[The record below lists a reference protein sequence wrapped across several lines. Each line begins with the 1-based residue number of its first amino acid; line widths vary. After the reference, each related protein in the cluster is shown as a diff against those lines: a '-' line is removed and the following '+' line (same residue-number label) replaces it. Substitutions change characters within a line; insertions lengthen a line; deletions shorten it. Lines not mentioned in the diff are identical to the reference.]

1 MTRVKDPEK
10 LPDATGVY
18 IFRDRDDRV
27 LYVGKSISIRKRVS
41 SYFREQENPRLRIM
55 MRHLESIEY
64 ILTQNEKEALIL
76 ESNLIKRYRPPY
88 NVRLKD
94 DKRYPFI
101 KITDEE
107 YPRVLIVR
115 TIGRDSARYYGP
127 FTDTGAVRRTLK
139 LIKSLF
145 RIRSCRRM
153 DGPCLN
159 SQIDLCYAPCDGGIS
174 REDYREIIEK
184 VDLFFQGR
192 YQEVIEVLEE
202 EMKEASE
209 RLEFER
215 AARIRDQIE
224 SIREVMERQH
234 ASFTD
239 SIDQD
244 IVALERG
251 GDTSA
256 VVVLQI
262 RDGKITG
269 KDDFILR
276 GSAPRTEILEAFLK
290 QYYAIPRR
298 VPSEI
303 LTQYPVEDG
312 VIAEWLSELRGEEVK
327 IHSPEGGAGRRL
339 LNIAWKNASV
349 ILKQKG
355 RVRDALLQLKDDL
368 KLPEIPRRMEG
379 LDISNIA
386 GESATGSVAVFID
399 GKPSSGSYRRYRISA
414 QGPDDYAMMRELVE
428 RRYSS
433 PELRKPDL
441 VLIDGG
447 KGQLGVAL
455 EALKNCG
462 VHVPVVGI
470 AKKRE
475 EVYLPGLSEPV
486 DVDDG
491 ALQILRH
498 LRDEA
503 HRFAVK
509 YHRTIRDRDSLES
522 ELDGIRGVGPVRK
535 RALLEHF
542 GSLDGV
548 RDASVEELASIPGMT
563 REVAERIHRHFS
575 GDLAG

>member
-64 ILTQNEKEALIL
+64 ILTENEKEALIL

-115 TIGRDSARYYGP
+115 TIGKDSARYYGP

-174 REDYREIIEK
+174 REEYREIIEK

-192 YQEVIEVLEE
+192 YRDVIEVLEE
-202 EMKEASE
+202 EMREAADK
-209 RLEFER
+209 LEFER

-244 IVALERG
+244 IVALERD

-269 KDDFILR
+269 KDDFLLR

-312 VIAEWLSELRGEEVK
+312 VIAEWLSELRGDEVK

-368 KLPEIPRRMEG
+368 RLPGIPRRMEG

-399 GKPSSGSYRRYRISA
+399 GKPSPGSYRRYRISTP
-414 QGPDDYAMMRELVE
+414 GPDDYAMMRELVE

-433 PELRKPDL
+433 PDLRKPDL

-447 KGQLGVAL
+447 KGQLGAAL
-455 EALKNCG
+455 EALKSCG
-462 VHVPVVGI
+462 VNVPVVGI

-475 EVYLPGLSEPV
+475 EVYLPGISGPV
-486 DVDDG
+486 DVSDG

-509 YHRTIRDRDSLES
+509 YHRRIRERDSLES
-522 ELDGIRGVGPVRK
+522 ELDGIRGVGPARK

-548 RDASVEELASIPGMT
+548 RDATVEELASIPGMT
-563 REVAERIHRHFS
+563 REVAERIHRHLR
-575 GDLAG
+575 GDQNG

>member
-18 IFRDRDDRV
+18 IFRDGDDRV

-55 MRHLESIEY
+55 MRHLESIEF
-64 ILTQNEKEALIL
+64 ILTENEKEALIL

-115 TIGRDSARYYGP
+115 CIGRDSARYYGP

-174 REDYREIIEK
+174 REEYMEIIEK

-192 YQEVIEVLEE
+192 YLEVIEVLEE
-202 EMKEASE
+202 EMKEAS
-209 RLEFER
+209 RNLEFER

-234 ASFTD
+234 ASFPD
-239 SIDQD
+239 SVDQD
-244 IVALERG
+244 IVALEKG
-251 GDTSA
+251 EDTSA

-269 KDDFILR
+269 KEDFILR
-276 GSAPRTEILEAFLK
+276 GSAPRSEILEAFLK

-312 VIAEWLSELRGEEVK
+312 IIEEWLSELRGDEVR

-368 KLPEIPRRMEG
+368 RLPAIPLRMEG

-399 GKPSSGSYRRYRISA
+399 GKPSHGSYRRYRISA
-414 QGPDDYAMMRELVE
+414 HGPDDYAMMRELVE

-447 KGQLGVAL
+447 KGQLGAAL

-470 AKKRE
+470 AKKME

-509 YHRTIRDRDSLES
+509 YHRMIRDRDSLES

-563 REVAERIHRHFS
+563 REVAERIHRHFG
-575 GDLAG
+575 GDQTG

>member
-159 SQIDLCYAPCDGGIS
+159 SQIDLCYAPCDGRIS
-174 REDYREIIEK
+174 REEYQEIIEK

-244 IVALERG
+244 IVALEKG

-355 RVRDALLQLKDDL
+355 RIRDALLQLKDDL

>member
-64 ILTQNEKEALIL
+64 ILTENEKEALIL

-174 REDYREIIEK
+174 REEYREIIEK

-192 YQEVIEVLEE
+192 YRDVIEVLEE
-202 EMKEASE
+202 EMREAADK
-209 RLEFER
+209 LEFER

-244 IVALERG
+244 IVALERD

-312 VIAEWLSELRGEEVK
+312 VIAEWLSELRGDEVK

-368 KLPEIPRRMEG
+368 RLPGIPRRMEG

-399 GKPSSGSYRRYRISA
+399 GKPSPGSYRRYRISTP
-414 QGPDDYAMMRELVE
+414 GPDDYAMMRELVE

-433 PELRKPDL
+433 PDLRKPDL

-447 KGQLGVAL
+447 KGQLGAAL
-455 EALKNCG
+455 EALKSCG
-462 VHVPVVGI
+462 VNVPVVGI

-475 EVYLPGLSEPV
+475 EVYLPGISGPV
-486 DVDDG
+486 DVSDG

-509 YHRTIRDRDSLES
+509 YHRRIRERDSLES
-522 ELDGIRGVGPVRK
+522 ELDGIRGVGPARK

-548 RDASVEELASIPGMT
+548 RDATVEELASIPGMT
-563 REVAERIHRHFS
+563 REVAERIHRHLR
-575 GDLAG
+575 GDQNG

>member
-159 SQIDLCYAPCDGGIS
+159 SQIDLCYAPCDGRIS
-174 REDYREIIEK
+174 REEYQEIIEK

-244 IVALERG
+244 IVALEKG

-355 RVRDALLQLKDDL
+355 RIRDALLQLKDDL

-522 ELDGIRGVGPVRK
+522 ELDGIKGVGPVRK

-548 RDASVEELASIPGMT
+548 MDASVEELASIPGMT

>member
-174 REDYREIIEK
+174 REEYREIIEK

-251 GDTSA
+251 GDASA

-399 GKPSSGSYRRYRISA
+399 GKPSPGSYRRYRISA

-447 KGQLGVAL
+447 KGQLGAAL

-548 RDASVEELASIPGMT
+548 MDASVEELASIPGMT

-575 GDLAG
+575 GGLAG

>member
-1 MTRVKDPEK
+1 LTRVKDPEK

-159 SQIDLCYAPCDGGIS
+159 SQIDLCYAPCDGRIS
-174 REDYREIIEK
+174 REEYQEIIEK

-244 IVALERG
+244 IVALEKG

-355 RVRDALLQLKDDL
+355 RIRDALLQLKDDL

-399 GKPSSGSYRRYRISA
+399 GKPSPGSYRRYRISA

-447 KGQLGVAL
+447 KGQLGAAL

-548 RDASVEELASIPGMT
+548 MDASVEELASIPGMT

-575 GDLAG
+575 GGLAG

>member
-174 REDYREIIEK
+174 REEYQEIIEK

-355 RVRDALLQLKDDL
+355 RIRDALLQLKDDL

>member
-1 MTRVKDPEK
+1 LTRVKDPEK

-174 REDYREIIEK
+174 REEYQEIIEK

-244 IVALERG
+244 IVALEKG

-355 RVRDALLQLKDDL
+355 RIRDALLQLKDDL

-399 GKPSSGSYRRYRISA
+399 GKPSPGSYRRYRISA

-447 KGQLGVAL
+447 KGQLGAAL

-548 RDASVEELASIPGMT
+548 MDASVEELASIPGMT

-575 GDLAG
+575 GGLAG

>member
-1 MTRVKDPEK
+1 LTRVKDPEK

-174 REDYREIIEK
+174 REEYQEIIEK

-355 RVRDALLQLKDDL
+355 RIRDALLQLKDDL

>member
-159 SQIDLCYAPCDGGIS
+159 SQIDLCYAPCDGRIS
-174 REDYREIIEK
+174 REEYQEIIEK

-244 IVALERG
+244 IVALEKG

-355 RVRDALLQLKDDL
+355 RIRDALLQLKDDL

-399 GKPSSGSYRRYRISA
+399 GKPSPGSYRRYRISA

-447 KGQLGVAL
+447 KGQLGAAL

-522 ELDGIRGVGPVRK
+522 ELDGIKGVGPVRK

>member
-159 SQIDLCYAPCDGGIS
+159 SQIDLCYAPCDGRIS

-355 RVRDALLQLKDDL
+355 RIRDALLQLKDDL

-399 GKPSSGSYRRYRISA
+399 GKPSPGSYRRYRISA

-447 KGQLGVAL
+447 KGQLGAAL

-548 RDASVEELASIPGMT
+548 MDASVEELASIPGMT

-575 GDLAG
+575 GGLAG

>member
-174 REDYREIIEK
+174 REEYQEIIEK

-244 IVALERG
+244 IVALEKG

-355 RVRDALLQLKDDL
+355 RIRDALLQLKDDL

-399 GKPSSGSYRRYRISA
+399 GKPSPGSYRRYRISA

-548 RDASVEELASIPGMT
+548 MDASVEELASIPGMT

-575 GDLAG
+575 GGLAG

>member
-1 MTRVKDPEK
+1 LTRFKDPEK

-64 ILTQNEKEALIL
+64 ILTENEKEALIL

-115 TIGRDSARYYGP
+115 TIGKDSARYYGP

-174 REDYREIIEK
+174 REEYREIIEK

-192 YQEVIEVLEE
+192 YRDVIEVLEE
-202 EMKEASE
+202 EMREAADK
-209 RLEFER
+209 LEFER

-244 IVALERG
+244 IVALERD

-269 KDDFILR
+269 KDDFLLR

-303 LTQYPVEDG
+303 LTQYPVEDD
-312 VIAEWLSELRGEEVK
+312 VIEEWLSELRGDAVR

-368 KLPEIPRRMEG
+368 RLPGIPRRMEG

-399 GKPSSGSYRRYRISA
+399 GKPSPGSYRRYRISTP
-414 QGPDDYAMMRELVE
+414 GPDDYAMMRELVE

-433 PELRKPDL
+433 PDLRKPDL

-447 KGQLGVAL
+447 KGQLGAAL
-455 EALKNCG
+455 EALKSCG
-462 VHVPVVGI
+462 VNVPVVGI

-475 EVYLPGLSEPV
+475 EVYLPGISGPV
-486 DVDDG
+486 DVSDG

-509 YHRTIRDRDSLES
+509 YHRRIRERDSLES
-522 ELDGIRGVGPVRK
+522 ELDGIRGVGPARK

-548 RDASVEELASIPGMT
+548 RDATVEELASIPGMT
-563 REVAERIHRHFS
+563 REVAERIHRHLR
-575 GDLAG
+575 GDQNG

>member
-174 REDYREIIEK
+174 REEYQEIIEK

-244 IVALERG
+244 IVALEKG

-355 RVRDALLQLKDDL
+355 RIRDALLQLKDDL

-399 GKPSSGSYRRYRISA
+399 GKPSPGSYRRYRISA

-447 KGQLGVAL
+447 KGQLGAAL

-548 RDASVEELASIPGMT
+548 MDASVEELASIPGMT

-575 GDLAG
+575 GGLAG

>member
-1 MTRVKDPEK
+1 LTRVKDPEK

-159 SQIDLCYAPCDGGIS
+159 SQIDLCYAPCDGRIS

-244 IVALERG
+244 IVALEKG

-548 RDASVEELASIPGMT
+548 MDASVEELASIPGMT

-575 GDLAG
+575 GGLAG

>member
-174 REDYREIIEK
+174 REEYQEIIEK

-251 GDTSA
+251 GDASA

>member
-1 MTRVKDPEK
+1 LTRVKDPEK

-159 SQIDLCYAPCDGGIS
+159 SQIDLCYAPCDGRIS

-548 RDASVEELASIPGMT
+548 MDASVEELASIPGMT

-575 GDLAG
+575 GGLAG

>member
-1 MTRVKDPEK
+1 MTRFKDPEK

-18 IFRDRDDRV
+18 IFRDRDNRV

-64 ILTQNEKEALIL
+64 ILTENEKEALIL

-115 TIGRDSARYYGP
+115 TIGKDSARYYGP

-174 REDYREIIEK
+174 REEYREIIEK

-192 YQEVIEVLEE
+192 YRDVIEVLEE
-202 EMKEASE
+202 EMREAADK
-209 RLEFER
+209 LEFER

-244 IVALERG
+244 IVALERD

-269 KDDFILR
+269 KDDFLLR

-303 LTQYPVEDG
+303 LTQYPVEDD
-312 VIAEWLSELRGEEVK
+312 VIEEWLSELRGDAVR

-368 KLPEIPRRMEG
+368 RLPGIPRRMEG

-399 GKPSSGSYRRYRISA
+399 GKPSPGSYRRYRISTP
-414 QGPDDYAMMRELVE
+414 GPDDYAMMRELVE

-433 PELRKPDL
+433 PDLRKPDL

-447 KGQLGVAL
+447 KGQLGAAL
-455 EALKNCG
+455 EALKSCG
-462 VHVPVVGI
+462 VNVPVVGI

-475 EVYLPGLSEPV
+475 EVYLPGISGPV
-486 DVDDG
+486 DVSDG

-509 YHRTIRDRDSLES
+509 YHRRIRERDSLES
-522 ELDGIRGVGPVRK
+522 ELDGIRGVGPARK

-548 RDASVEELASIPGMT
+548 RDATVEELASIPGMT
-563 REVAERIHRHFS
+563 REVAERIHRHLR
-575 GDLAG
+575 GDQNG

>member
-1 MTRVKDPEK
+1 MTRFKDPEK

-64 ILTQNEKEALIL
+64 ILTENEKEALIL

-115 TIGRDSARYYGP
+115 TIGKDSARYYGP

-174 REDYREIIEK
+174 REEYREIIEK

-192 YQEVIEVLEE
+192 YRDVIEVLEE
-202 EMKEASE
+202 EMREAADK
-209 RLEFER
+209 LEFER

-244 IVALERG
+244 IVALERD

-269 KDDFILR
+269 KDDFLLR

-303 LTQYPVEDG
+303 LAQYPVEDD
-312 VIAEWLSELRGEEVK
+312 VIEEWLSELRGDAVR

-368 KLPEIPRRMEG
+368 RLPGIPRRMEG

-399 GKPSSGSYRRYRISA
+399 GKPSPGSYRRYRISTP
-414 QGPDDYAMMRELVE
+414 GPDDYAMMRELVE

-433 PELRKPDL
+433 PDLRKPDL

-447 KGQLGVAL
+447 KGQLGAAL
-455 EALKNCG
+455 EALKSCG
-462 VHVPVVGI
+462 VNVPVVGI

-475 EVYLPGLSEPV
+475 EVYLPGISGPV
-486 DVDDG
+486 DVSDG

-509 YHRTIRDRDSLES
+509 YHRRIRERDSLES
-522 ELDGIRGVGPVRK
+522 ELDGIRGVGPARK

-548 RDASVEELASIPGMT
+548 RDATVEELASIPGMT
-563 REVAERIHRHFS
+563 REVAERIHRHLR
-575 GDLAG
+575 GDQNG

>member
-1 MTRVKDPEK
+1 LTRVKDPEK

-174 REDYREIIEK
+174 REEYREIIEK

-251 GDTSA
+251 GDASA

>member
-174 REDYREIIEK
+174 REEYQEIIEK

-244 IVALERG
+244 IVALEKG

-355 RVRDALLQLKDDL
+355 RIRDALLQLKDDL

-399 GKPSSGSYRRYRISA
+399 GKPSPGSYRRYRISA

-575 GDLAG
+575 GGLAG

>member
-1 MTRVKDPEK
+1 LTRVKDPEK

-174 REDYREIIEK
+174 REEYQEIIEK

-355 RVRDALLQLKDDL
+355 RIRDALLQLKDDL

-399 GKPSSGSYRRYRISA
+399 GKPSPGSYRRYRISA

-447 KGQLGVAL
+447 KGQLGAAL

-548 RDASVEELASIPGMT
+548 MDASVEELASIPGMT

-575 GDLAG
+575 GGLAG

>member
-1 MTRVKDPEK
+1 LTRVKDPEK

-159 SQIDLCYAPCDGGIS
+159 SQIDLCYAPCDGRIS

>member
-174 REDYREIIEK
+174 REEYQEIIEK

-244 IVALERG
+244 IVALEKG

-355 RVRDALLQLKDDL
+355 RIRDALLQLKDDL

-399 GKPSSGSYRRYRISA
+399 GKPSPGSYRRYRISA

-447 KGQLGVAL
+447 KGQLGAAL

-548 RDASVEELASIPGMT
+548 MDACVEELASIPGMT

-575 GDLAG
+575 GGLAG

>member
-174 REDYREIIEK
+174 REEYQEIIEK

-399 GKPSSGSYRRYRISA
+399 GKPSPGSYRRYRISA

-447 KGQLGVAL
+447 KGQLGAAL

-548 RDASVEELASIPGMT
+548 MDASVEELASIPGMT

-575 GDLAG
+575 GGLAG

>member
-159 SQIDLCYAPCDGGIS
+159 SQIDLCYAPCDGRIS
-174 REDYREIIEK
+174 REEYQEIIEK

-244 IVALERG
+244 IVALEKG

-355 RVRDALLQLKDDL
+355 RIRDALLQLKDDL

-399 GKPSSGSYRRYRISA
+399 GKPSPGSYRRYRISA

>member
-174 REDYREIIEK
+174 REEYREIIEK

-251 GDTSA
+251 GDASA

-355 RVRDALLQLKDDL
+355 RIRDALLQLKDDL

-399 GKPSSGSYRRYRISA
+399 GKPSPGSYRRYRISA

-447 KGQLGVAL
+447 KGQLGAAL

-548 RDASVEELASIPGMT
+548 MDASVEELASIPGMT

-575 GDLAG
+575 GGLAG

>member
-1 MTRVKDPEK
+1 LTRVKDPEK

-159 SQIDLCYAPCDGGIS
+159 SQIDLCYAPCDGRIS

-244 IVALERG
+244 IVALEKG

>member
-1 MTRVKDPEK
+1 LTRVKDPEK

-64 ILTQNEKEALIL
+64 ILTQNENEALIL

-174 REDYREIIEK
+174 REEYQEIIEK

-244 IVALERG
+244 IVALEKG

-355 RVRDALLQLKDDL
+355 RIRDALLQLKDDL

-399 GKPSSGSYRRYRISA
+399 GKPSPGSYRRYRISA

-447 KGQLGVAL
+447 KGQLGAAL

-548 RDASVEELASIPGMT
+548 MDASVEELASIPGMT

-575 GDLAG
+575 GGLAG

>member
-174 REDYREIIEK
+174 REEYQEIIEK

>member
-174 REDYREIIEK
+174 REEYQEIIEK

-244 IVALERG
+244 IVALEKG

-355 RVRDALLQLKDDL
+355 RIRDALLQLKDDL

>member
-174 REDYREIIEK
+174 REEYREIIEK

>member
-1 MTRVKDPEK
+1 
-10 LPDATGVY
+10 
-18 IFRDRDDRV
+18 
-27 LYVGKSISIRKRVS
+27 
-41 SYFREQENPRLRIM
+41 
-55 MRHLESIEY
+55 
-64 ILTQNEKEALIL
+64 
-76 ESNLIKRYRPPY
+76 
-88 NVRLKD
+88 
-94 DKRYPFI
+94 
-101 KITDEE
+101 
-107 YPRVLIVR
+107 
-115 TIGRDSARYYGP
+115 
-127 FTDTGAVRRTLK
+127 
-139 LIKSLF
+139 
-145 RIRSCRRM
+145 
-153 DGPCLN
+153 
-159 SQIDLCYAPCDGGIS
+159 
-174 REDYREIIEK
+174 
-184 VDLFFQGR
+184 
-192 YQEVIEVLEE
+192 VLEE

-244 IVALERG
+244 IVALEKG

-355 RVRDALLQLKDDL
+355 RIRDALLQLKDDL

-399 GKPSSGSYRRYRISA
+399 GKPSPGSYRRYRISA

-447 KGQLGVAL
+447 KGQLGAAL

-548 RDASVEELASIPGMT
+548 MDASVEELASIPGMT

-575 GDLAG
+575 GGLAG

>member
-159 SQIDLCYAPCDGGIS
+159 SQIDLCYAPCDGRIS
-174 REDYREIIEK
+174 REEYQEIIEK

-244 IVALERG
+244 IVALEKG

-355 RVRDALLQLKDDL
+355 RIRDALLQLKDDL

-399 GKPSSGSYRRYRISA
+399 GKPSPGSYRRYRISA

-447 KGQLGVAL
+447 KGQLGAAL

-548 RDASVEELASIPGMT
+548 MDASVEELASIPGMT